1 MVYIF
6 ILICI
11 QIVKLS
17 FFNWESIKSY
27 FSKKSSMKY
36 YKNKNSKKSRL
47 KNDASTQKRI
57 DIILEKISKSGYEN
71 LSKDE
76 KEFLFK
82 VGKK

>member
-1 MVYIF
+1 
-6 ILICI
+6 
-11 QIVKLS
+11 
-17 FFNWESIKSY
+17 
-27 FSKKSSMKY
+27 MKY

-57 DIILEKISKSGYEN
+57 DVILEKISKSGYEN

-82 VGKK
+82 QSKK